1 MQKNK
6 NTFLIVLIVLLLLII
21 AFLLGY
27 LVRNNNSSKNDNEK
41 NAVETIKEEVKNN
54 TNEYS
59 TKDETVLDELISI
72 ENDTEKILSDS
83 EDKSVLSKAKGVFI
97 RIVDFIFYDG
107 TIKGVTFNELTDKGK
122 EKVLELAK
130 IVDEKIENKFPN
142 YKEKISTKASDAFNK
157 ASSIIKEGASDF
169 ANFSREKIG
178 EENYNKIID
187 AKEDIIEY
195 AKSAEE
201 IIKESGGSIVSKT
214 KDKVKSWYEKFREN

>member
-54 TNEYS
+54 TTEYS

-83 EDKSVLSKAKGVFI
+83 EDKSVLLLTYSRMMI
-97 RIVDFIFYDG
+97 L
-107 TIKGVTFNELTDKGK
+107 TINV
-122 EKVLELAK
+122 
-130 IVDEKIENKFPN
+130 
-142 YKEKISTKASDAFNK
+142 
-157 ASSIIKEGASDF
+157 IK
-169 ANFSREKIG
+169 KL
-178 EENYNKIID
+178 
-187 AKEDIIEY
+187 
-195 AKSAEE
+195 
-201 IIKESGGSIVSKT
+201 
-214 KDKVKSWYEKFREN
+214 